1 MQPHVTTTIRTGTP
15 RAEASGMRALRSLH
29 SWLPVQRREAVQ
41 VALLAV
47 NVFVLLTTYYVLKV
61 VREPLILIDGGAE
74 LKAYA
79 SAGQAGLLLLVV
91 PAFGA
96 IAARR
101 SRLQIMVSVQTFF
114 IGCLLAFY
122 ALSRIGVP
130 IGVAFYL
137 WVGVFNVLVVS
148 NFWSFANDLF
158 TQEQGKRLFGIIG
171 LGASAGAIVGA
182 LVPRA
187 LQHVVGMFELMP
199 IAAVG
204 LALST
209 VLYAFIDRTGTGI
222 RAVAPQPMDRSGGFG
237 LVARDRYLRLIAVMV
252 VLATVVNTTGEYV
265 VGKLVTDGSA
275 TAADPE
281 GYIESFYASYYGA
294 VNVVS
299 ALIQGLLVARLLGGL
314 GVRRTLF
321 VMPVVALASWLVFFA
336 RSTVAM
342 VRVTKTAENSFDYS
356 LHNTVR
362 QALFL
367 PTSRD
372 VKYKAKAAIDTFVFR
387 LADVIAGV
395 GVVYV
400 MVHAGAS
407 IHAFAAVNLVLTVA
421 WLAVVARTGRIHDE
435 RESEV

>member
-1 MQPHVTTTIRTGTP
+1 MRP
-15 RAEASGMRALRSLH
+15 GMRLRSLF
-29 SWLPVQRREAVQ
+29 PVQRREAAQ

-74 LKAYA
+74 VKAYA
-79 SAGQAGLLLLVV
+79 SAGQAGLLLFVV
-91 PAFGA
+91 PVFGA

-122 ALSRIGVP
+122 ALSRLGVP
-130 IGVAFYL
+130 IGIAFYL

-187 LQHVVGMFELMP
+187 LQHHVGMFELMP
-199 IAAVG
+199 IAAGG
-204 LALST
+204 LAVST
-209 VLYAFIDRTGTGI
+209 VLYAFIDRSD
-222 RAVAPQPMDRSGGFG
+222 AKAPERTEHMDRSGGFQ
-237 LVARDRYLRLIAVMV
+237 LVARDRYLRLIAIMV

-265 VGKLVTDGSA
+265 VGKLVTDGSQ
-275 TAADPE
+275 TVADPE

-299 ALIQGLLVARLLGGL
+299 ALIQGLVVARLLGGL

-321 VMPVVALASWLVFFA
+321 VMPLVALASWLVFFA

-372 VKYKAKAAIDTFVFR
+372 AKYKAKAAIDTFVFR
-387 LADVIAGV
+387 LADVIAGI

-400 MVHAGAS
+400 LVHAGAG
-407 IHAFAAVNLVLTVA
+407 IHAFAIVNLVLALA

-435 RESEV
+435 LRVGA